1 MEKLLR
7 FVTSS
12 DKPWMLLLPQ
22 YVARKGYFLSWL
34 NSRSHQD
41 NTATP
46 LFFIGPK
53 IKPYEFT
60 ARRTQ
65 QQDEGEKVGEEAEV
79 AVRAGKFQ
87 CVWFVS
93 LGIDR
98 EALVSEWERRT
109 SKDEEADVVLCERV
123 EDLPQLTLIKR
134 PSPAERRWR
143 KKQRRF
149 QMSVDNKEKESISD
163 PPKITQKRSERSQQ
177 QEGRDRR
184 GSSGRT

>member
-34 NSRSHQD
+34 NSRSQQD

-53 IKPYEFT
+53 TKPYEFT

-65 QQDEGEKVGEEAEV
+65 QQDEDEGEKVGGEADV

-93 LGIDR
+93 LGIER
-98 EALVSEWERRT
+98 EALVSEWEGRVARG
-109 SKDEEADVVLCERV
+109 EEADVVLCERV

-143 KKQRRF
+143 KKQRLL
-149 QMSVDNKEKESISD
+149 QVSVDKEKESVSEE
-163 PPKITQKRSERSQQ
+163 PKQRRTGERSKQ
-177 QEGRDRR
+177 QEGRDR
-184 GSSGRT
+184 GSRGRT